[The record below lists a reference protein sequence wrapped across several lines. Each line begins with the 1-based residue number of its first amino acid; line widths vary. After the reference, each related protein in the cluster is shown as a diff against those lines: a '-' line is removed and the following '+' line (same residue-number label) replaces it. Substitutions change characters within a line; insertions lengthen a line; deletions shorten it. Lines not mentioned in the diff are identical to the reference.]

1 MNIFRQLRWRLTLNY
16 ALVTVGTLLA
26 ITLVLGGIL
35 LIRIF
40 QAEVY
45 VSPGYSPTNYIDGFM
60 NIENESELLLV
71 LLPDSFTNAAG
82 PKTGQTYVD
91 QITVSLR
98 SVSVISHRT
107 GEGNSVDSG

>member
-40 QAEVY
+40 
-45 VSPGYSPTNYIDGFM
+45 
-60 NIENESELLLV
+60 
-71 LLPDSFTNAAG
+71 
-82 PKTGQTYVD
+82 
-91 QITVSLR
+91 
-98 SVSVISHRT
+98 
-107 GEGNSVDSG
+107 